1 MVTPTQP
8 RADDQPLGVLRP
20 IEDPVE
26 AAEIM
31 RGFEQYERNRDHF
44 YSRRE
49 ELFRDHYGKYVIV
62 YADDQILIGDDLL
75 EMFRQFDDGVLAP
88 AFVECLVEPI
98 EFPSI
103 WD

>member
-1 MVTPTQP
+1 MVEDPAMATPTRP
-8 RADDQPLGVLRP
+8 RADDQPLKVLRP

-31 RGFEQYERNRDHF
+31 RGFEQYEHN
-44 YSRRE
+44 
-49 ELFRDHYGKYVIV
+49 RDHYGKYVIV
-62 YADDQILIGDDLL
+62 YDDDQILIGDDLL
-75 EMFRQFDDGVLAP
+75 EMFRQFDDEVLAP

-98 EFPSI
+98 EFPSL